1 MTIKDL
7 ITTGEEILN
16 KAGIHDAPNDSRE
29 LLCFVTG
36 RDRTGLIMYLNSEID
51 EEKQK
56 KYLELVEKRASHIP
70 LQHITGEQEF
80 MGYRF
85 KVTEDVLVPR
95 MDTELLVEEAAKRA
109 VLGAKIL
116 DLCTGSGIIGIALKK
131 ICFAAEVT
139 LSDISDKA
147 LEVAKENAEMN
158 RADVKIIKS
167 DMFGSL
173 DPGEKFTMIVSNPPY
188 IPSSVIDDLEPE
200 VRDHDP
206 RLALDGGNDGLDI
219 YRIIATDAPNHM
231 TKGAWLLMEIGYDQG
246 ETVPDLLRET
256 GKYEEQI
263 EVIKDLGGNDRVVV
277 AKAK

>member
-16 KAGIHDAPNDSRE
+16 KAGVHDASNDSRE

-36 RDRTGLIMYLNSEID
+36 RDRTGIIMYLNSEID
-51 EEKQK
+51 EEQQK

-95 MDTELLVEEAAKRA
+95 MDTEILVEEAAKRA

-206 RLALDGGNDGLDI
+206 MLALDGGKDGLDI
-219 YRIIATDAPNHM
+219 YKIIATDAPDHM
-231 TKGAWLLMEIGYDQG
+231 TKGAWLLMEIGHDQG
-246 ETVPDLLRET
+246 ETVPELLRET
-256 GKYEEQI
+256 GKYEDRI

-277 AKAK
+277 AKTK